1 MCDKYDIKILALN
14 STEIH
19 VHLLIQVKKWISI
32 AEVIWEIK
40 GKSSFEI
47 KKHQNLNLSW
57 QTGYSIFTISV
68 ASRHP
73 WLRRHLTIH
82 GLRKRILK
90 K

>member
-32 AEVIWEIK
+32 TEVIWEIK

-47 KKHQNLNLSW
+47 KKHQDLNLSW
-57 QTGYSIFTISV
+57 QTGYSIFTISEENLEKIILPTAIAV
-68 ASRHP
+68 GFGKK
-73 WLRRHLTIH
+73 HL
-82 GLRKRILK
+82 
-90 K
+90 